1 MITSAQHTANP
12 LPLSNKWYY
21 RVLRL
26 LILASFVL
34 AIVGGSEAISG
45 EVAVHK
51 STGPVLRKVSSVLI
65 LVSYV
70 TIVAIQLVYWLNK
83 DLIVPRRKAVR
94 VLMVQDE
101 LQRIYILC
109 IVFLVFDRN
118 FSCAA
123 VPGCTNVV
131 FGSVILFG
139 SIIEV

>member
-70 TIVAIQLVYWLNK
+70 TIVVIQSIYWLNK
-83 DLIVPRRKAVR
+83 DLILRHRKAVC
-94 VLMVQDE
+94 VMKQE
-101 LQRIYILC
+101 KKC
-109 IVFLVFDRN
+109 
-118 FSCAA
+118 
-123 VPGCTNVV
+123 
-131 FGSVILFG
+131 
-139 SIIEV
+139 

>member
-1 MITSAQHTANP
+1 MITSAQHAANP

-70 TIVAIQLVYWLNK
+70 K
-83 DLIVPRRKAVR
+83 
-94 VLMVQDE
+94 
-101 LQRIYILC
+101 
-109 IVFLVFDRN
+109 
-118 FSCAA
+118 
-123 VPGCTNVV
+123 
-131 FGSVILFG
+131 
-139 SIIEV
+139 IEVIQ